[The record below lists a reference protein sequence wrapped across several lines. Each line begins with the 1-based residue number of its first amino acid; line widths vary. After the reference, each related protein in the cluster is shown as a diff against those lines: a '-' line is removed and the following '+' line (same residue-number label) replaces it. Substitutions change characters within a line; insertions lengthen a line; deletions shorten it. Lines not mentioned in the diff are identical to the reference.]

1 MANIINAIQCGTN
14 VKNTGVC
21 DCFLDPKLITGAI
34 LIPKG
39 RVLTQA
45 EVNAIQATL
54 EGLVEDTSA
63 NRIYPIQNFVAV
75 TDGSAEP
82 TEQTFGYG
90 SIEPVR
96 EGSYNL
102 TFQYR
107 TGGVNLSNALRSFN
121 GLTAKYA
128 ALFIENQNIL
138 IGTKKDDAT
147 GAVGVAGVPLEV
159 LYNFP
164 WKVNDGTNLASY
176 RIRFG
181 FRPEWVNENIAFV
194 KVATTDYMLS
204 ELVGLEDIT
213 LTINATDEVA
223 DTVDITATTDCG
235 STNLYDLFADELAT
249 PTAWVVKDAA
259 GNLITHTVAKNT
271 VTEGWT
277 ITYTTAEL
285 TDGDTIEL
293 AAPTV
298 LAAAPINVSGYESN
312 IVTVVLGS

>member
-1 MANIINAIQCGTN
+1 MENIINAIQCGTN

-39 RVLTQA
+39 RVLTQT

-54 EGLVEDTSA
+54 EGLVQDTRA

-102 TFQYR
+102 VFQYR
-107 TGGVNLSNALRSFN
+107 EGGVNLSNNLRSFN
-121 GLTAKYA
+121 GLTAKYS

-138 IGTKKDDAT
+138 IGTKKADVNGDD
-147 GAVGVAGVPLEV
+147 GLAGVPLEV

-176 RIRFG
+176 RIKFG

-194 KVATTDYMLS
+194 KVETSDYMLS
-204 ELVGLEDIT
+204 ELVGLEDVV
-213 LTINATDEVA
+213 LTIFEVDEEA
-223 DTVDITATTDCG
+223 DTVDVTGTTDCG
-235 STNLYDLFADELAT
+235 SNNLYDLFATELAT
-249 PTAWVVKDAA
+249 PTAWVVKTAA
-259 GNLITHTVAKNT
+259 GVSITHTVAVNT
-271 VTEGWT
+271 VTKGWT
-277 ITYTTAEL
+277 ITYTTAEVL
-285 TDGDTIEL
+285 DGDTIEL

-312 IVTVVLGS
+312 TVTVELGS